1 MKKIKKVHAGTGR
14 NPYLH
19 RKIHPMHVI
28 KSIVEMS
35 VIVSRLLLLHL
46 RSSYQAEFILSL
58 NHPRELDSHEELLR
72 IERVDWLSN
81 WSRGFVNQ
89 SD

>member
-1 MKKIKKVHAGTGR
+1 MVKVSVKNWSSLAPMMKKIKKVHAGTGR

-46 RSSYQAEFILSL
+46 RSSYQAEFILY
-58 NHPRELDSHEELLR
+58 R
-72 IERVDWLSN
+72 
-81 WSRGFVNQ
+81 
-89 SD
+89 